1 MEGGV
6 DLMLKASYRV
16 STSEMGRT
24 PVERLPLHFKGV
36 AELAHASGKTVT
48 GLLVGAE
55 VLDFAG

>member
-1 MEGGV
+1 
-6 DLMLKASYRV
+6 MLKASYRV